1 LFDLPSIAW
10 SPPAAKLAGRD
21 GTNPG
26 RVDIQYLVKVLLAR
40 AGLRAGCS
48 AARGGASRRLPAQ
61 SVLDITISYAEIT
74 MAQLL
79 VRNLDDDVKAKLQR
93 RARRH
98 GRSTEEEVRD
108 ILRTAV
114 REEGAPLA
122 PLGSRLR
129 ARFARIGT
137 DAEIP
142 EMRGQPAHPA
152 EFDS

>member
-1 LFDLPSIAW
+1 
-10 SPPAAKLAGRD
+10 
-21 GTNPG
+21 
-26 RVDIQYLVKVLLAR
+26 
-40 AGLRAGCS
+40 
-48 AARGGASRRLPAQ
+48 
-61 SVLDITISYAEIT
+61 

-79 VRNLDDDVKAKLQR
+79 VRNLDDDVKAKLQL